1 MNRTSQE
8 FCAVILFALTVSGQF
23 VPLCAAEKEH
33 DPLELEIS
41 FWESRVGRD
50 PADPM
55 TPEKL
60 GQAYL
65 QKSRESG
72 DLTYLTKAVA
82 SLEDSIKI
90 KPKNPS
96 AMNWLAL
103 AFIQQHR
110 FKEALALAEKSVKL
124 LPEDGFAYG
133 LLGDANLELG
143 DMDKAE
149 AGYVRAME
157 LAPEMFSLARWAN
170 LQFMRGDIPAALKF
184 YKEACLDAKTHG
196 RTPFNAAWCAL
207 QLGQTYFRIGKF
219 DEAEAQYQIAL
230 NTLPGNYMPL
240 DYLAELRGAQ
250 ERYDES
256 IALYEKALAI
266 AHRPELCQALGYVL
280 FIAQK
285 SEQSAELHKQAVEL
299 YLEAVNQGHALYY
312 HHLAGFYCDSKK
324 SPPDAVRWAR
334 RDLDLRK
341 SVYAHDCLAWALYQN
356 GDFKEARDEMKKALS
371 AGTLDAHLF
380 NHASLIYFRA
390 GDVAGSRDALR
401 KAAELNPQYNK
412 FHAHRY

>member
-1 MNRTSQE
+1 MNRTSHVR
-8 FCAVILFALTVSGQF
+8 CAVILLALTVCGQF
-23 VPLCAAEKEH
+23 VAPRAAEKES
-33 DPLELEIS
+33 DPLALEIS

-72 DLTYLTKAVA
+72 DLAFLSKAVA
-82 SLEDSIKI
+82 SLENSIKI
-90 KPKNPS
+90 KPKNPA

-110 FKEALALAEKSVKL
+110 FKDALALAEKSVKL
-124 LPEDGFAYG
+124 LPDDGFAYG
-133 LLGDANLELG
+133 LMGDANMELG
-143 DMDKAE
+143 DLDKAE
-149 AGYVRAME
+149 SNYVRAME

-170 LQFMRGDIPAALKF
+170 LQYMRGDIPAALKF
-184 YKEACLDAKTHG
+184 YKEAYRDAKSHN
-196 RTPFNAAWCAL
+196 RPPYNAAWCAM

-219 DEAEAQYQIAL
+219 DEAEEQYQIAL
-230 NTLPGNYMPL
+230 QTLPGNYMPL

-256 IALYEKALAI
+256 IALYEKALAL
-266 AHRPELCQALGYVL
+266 ARRPELCQALGDVL

-285 SEQSAELHKQAVEL
+285 TEQSAELYKQAAEL
-299 YLEAVNQGHALYY
+299 YLEAVNQGHSMYY
-312 HHLAGFYCDSKK
+312 HHLAGFYSDSKK
-324 SPPDAVRWAR
+324 SPTDAVRWAR

-341 SVYAHDCLAWALYQN
+341 SVFAHDCLAWALYQN

-380 NHASLIYFRA
+380 NHASLIYFRT